1 MTYLSREQ
9 ILKVD
14 DLQFEDVEV
23 PEWGGVVRVR
33 GLTGTERDA
42 FEESIIDQRGKKTRV
57 VMANLR
63 AKLVA
68 QSIVDEDGRRL
79 FSERDVG
86 ALGEKSAAALQR
98 VFNAAQRLS
107 GISDE
112 DVEELVKNSS
122 DGQSDG
128 SISD

>member
-1 MTYLSREQ
+1 VTYLSREQ